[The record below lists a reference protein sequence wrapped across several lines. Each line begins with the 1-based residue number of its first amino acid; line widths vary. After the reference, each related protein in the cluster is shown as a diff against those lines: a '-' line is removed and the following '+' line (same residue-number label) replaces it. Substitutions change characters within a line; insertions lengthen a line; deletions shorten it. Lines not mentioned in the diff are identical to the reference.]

1 VTFYSLF
8 EWLGNTW
15 IGLAIQRSTWGV
27 AIAEMVH
34 LLALAT
40 LGGTILLVDLRLFG
54 FGMKRQPAAQ
64 LARDLSPVFW
74 GSLAV
79 MLVSGLLILAGE
91 PMKCYYSPAFRI
103 KMLLLVIA
111 VLFQSTFH
119 RIAVASTAEKATS
132 IWSKSAATLSLALWL
147 SVGLAGRAI
156 GYF

>member
-1 VTFYSLF
+1 MTFYSLF

-15 IGLAIQRSTWGV
+15 IGLTIQRSTWGV
-27 AIAEMVH
+27 AVAEMVH
-34 LLALAT
+34 LLALAA

-54 FGMKRQPAAQ
+54 IGMKRQPAAQ
-64 LARDLSPVFW
+64 LARDLSLLFW

-79 MLVSGLLILAGE
+79 MLASGVVILAGE

-103 KMLLLVIA
+103 KMLLLIIA
-111 VLFQSTFH
+111 VLFQITFH
-119 RIAVASTAEKATS
+119 RIAVASSTGKAAS
-132 IWSKSAATLSLALWL
+132 IWSKSAAALSLALWL

>member
-1 VTFYSLF
+1 MTFYSLF

-27 AIAEMVH
+27 AVAEMVH
-34 LLALAT
+34 LLALAI

-54 FGMKRQPAAQ
+54 IGMKRQTAAQ

-103 KMLLLVIA
+103 KMLLLLIA

-119 RIAVASTAEKATS
+119 RLVVASTAEKATS